1 MMPLVTATL
10 SHLDTSQKSQINLLV
25 SNAKHVHIPHLCCC
39 TSTVTPC
46 FYVFGIGVLFA
57 VELNCLKKHFLF
69 GVSHSEYVEYG
80 PWTSLLFSLASP
92 MASAAACPLHL
103 QFTAKFTA

>member
-25 SNAKHVHIPHLCCC
+25 SNAKHVHNCCC
-39 TSTVTPC
+39 TSTVKRC
-46 FYVFGIGVLFA
+46 FYAFGVGELFA
-57 VELNCLKKHFLF
+57 VGLNCFKKHCLF
-69 GVSHSEYVEYG
+69 GASHSEYVEYG
-80 PWTSLLFSLASP
+80 PWTSLLFSPVSLV
-92 MASAAACPLHL
+92 ASAAACPLHL